1 MLHSFR
7 NHFFKVCCLYFKTNQ
22 CAASSKNNKLRQ
34 SLEVRMLLNILAK
47 LFSLCKLNFY
57 FKHFCCCEKQSVSNS
72 WDYLNWVWWFSFR
85 LEQIFGS
92 RSAIPQKNVKNLR
105 LVKNDIRS

>member
-57 FKHFCCCEKQSVSNS
+57 FIISNISVFVKNRV
-72 WDYLNWVWWFSFR
+72 Y
-85 LEQIFGS
+85 QIVGTILIGYGGLVLGLSKFL
-92 RSAIPQKNVKNLR
+92 AVDQLFPQKMLKT
-105 LVKNDIRS
+105 